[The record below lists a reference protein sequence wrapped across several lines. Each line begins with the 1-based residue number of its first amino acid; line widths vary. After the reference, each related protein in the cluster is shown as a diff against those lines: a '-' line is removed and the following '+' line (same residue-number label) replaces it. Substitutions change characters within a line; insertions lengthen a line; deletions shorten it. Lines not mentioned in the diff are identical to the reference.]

1 MAAKQNQ
8 KVRVG
13 ELTLG
18 VSSLDKVLYPETGT
32 TKADV
37 LRYYLEIAPVLIP
50 QAAWRPVTRKRWVDG
65 VGTAD
70 EPGKAFF
77 RKDIEAGAPKWVPT
91 GRLTHKSH
99 SNTYPL
105 ANNAAVL
112 AWFAQLAALEVHVPQ
127 WRFGVNGTP
136 RNPDRLVID
145 LDPGP
150 GAGLAECAEVARTV
164 RAIFADMEL
173 HPVPVTSGSKGIHL
187 YVPLDGR
194 MTSEQASGLARQLA
208 LGLEESLPELV
219 VASQKKTLREGKV
232 LVDWSQNNGAKTT
245 ICPYSLR
252 GRSRP
257 TVAVPRA
264 WDELDDPDLRQ
275 LEYEEVLDRVA
286 AGIDPIADQ
295 GWAFDQAPGGHDK
308 LTRYREKRD
317 ADRTPEPV
325 PAGASRRST
334 ASASPSFVIQEHHAR
349 RLHWD
354 FRLERD
360 GVLVSWAVPKGPTLT
375 PEPHRLAVQTE
386 DHPLEYGSFEGVIPK
401 GEYGGGTVTI
411 WDSGS
416 YELEKWRDDEIIVV
430 LYGRR
435 EGGLGG
441 VPRRYVLV
449 RTTGEGEKSSWLLIF
464 TKDQPQAIAQSVE
477 TGRPFDKLRDRPAPA
492 VESTRTIPDG
502 KASAA
507 SAGETAGV
515 LTRAAVADRGTELVA
530 GSAER
535 GFDPSTSSGTARLS
549 RRPSGLARED
559 STAMEL
565 PAPMLATVG
574 TSSDLDDGEEWAFE
588 PKWDGVRA
596 ICQVAGDSV
605 RLVSRN
611 GIDVTERYP
620 ELSELS
626 QAVLAEA
633 ATLDGEIVALDR
645 QGHPSFSLL
654 QQRMNVD
661 LRRVPQL
668 RDAVPVTLMLFD
680 VLALTVDGTERR
692 LMRTPYRS
700 RRELLAAAVHE
711 TDHVRVPPA
720 VAGDLTDAMAESRSR
735 HLEGVVAKRVESV
748 YLPGRRSGQWL
759 KFKHRTHQA
768 VVVIGWRVD
777 ANGRLRSLL
786 VALPGPDGE
795 LHYAGRVGSGIAPS
809 AIAEFEQRLGRVE
822 RKTPPVP
829 DVPAG
834 EQRDARWVT
843 PKLIGEVSYAKVT
856 PLGRLR
862 EPTWRGWRPDLDPAE
877 VIWESGLSRD
887 GANRPS
893 SERRLRPP
901 GRDPGSPE
909 PSVREAETPDRSPG

>member
-1 MAAKQNQ
+1 MAAGKNQ
-8 KVRVG
+8 KVRIG
-13 ELTLG
+13 ELVLS
-18 VSSLDKVLYPETGT
+18 VSNLEKVLYPETGT

-50 QAAWRPVTRKRWVDG
+50 QAAWRPATRKRWPDG

-70 EPGKAFF
+70 DPDKAFF
-77 RKDIEAGAPKWVPT
+77 RKDIEAGAPTWVPT
-91 GRLTHKSH
+91 GRITHSSH
-99 SNTYPL
+99 TNTYPL

-127 WRFGVNGTP
+127 WRFGVNGAP

-164 RAIFADMEL
+164 RAIFAELEL

-194 MTSEQASGLARQLA
+194 MTTEQASGLARQLA
-208 LGLEESLPELV
+208 LGLEESHPDLV

-257 TVAVPRA
+257 TVAVPRT
-264 WDELDDPDLRQ
+264 WEELDDPGLGQ
-275 LEYEEVLDRVA
+275 LEYEEVLARVA

-325 PAGASRRST
+325 PAASSGSAGRPGA
-334 ASASPSFVIQEHHAR
+334 APSFVIQEHHAR

-411 WDSGS
+411 WDSGT
-416 YELEKWRDDEIIVV
+416 YDLEKWREDEIIVT

-449 RTTGEGEKSSWLLIF
+449 RTGGEGEKSSWLLIF
-464 TKDQPQAIAQSVE
+464 TKDQP
-477 TGRPFDKLRDRPAPA
+477 KAPA
-492 VESTRTIPDG
+492 SPGDSPAIGASDRSPAAGSPTVSAEDPATESPVG
-502 KASAA
+502 PSA
-507 SAGETAGV
+507 V
-515 LTRAAVADRGTELVA
+515 VPAAVGISPDIPATAAD
-530 GSAER
+530 
-535 GFDPSTSSGTARLS
+535 
-549 RRPSGLARED
+549 
-559 STAMEL
+559 L

-574 TSSDLDDGEEWAFE
+574 RPGDLDDGEDWALE
-588 PKWDGVRA
+588 LKWDGVRA
-596 ICQVAGDSV
+596 ICQVAGDRV

-620 ELSELS
+620 ELAELS
-626 QAVLAEA
+626 DAVLADA
-633 ATLDGEIVALDR
+633 AVLDGEIVALDR
-645 QGHPSFSLL
+645 QGRPSFALL

-668 RDAVPVTLMLFD
+668 RNSVPVTLMLFD
-680 VLALTVDGTERR
+680 ILALTVDGTERR

-700 RRELLAAAVHE
+700 RRELLAAALHE
-711 TDHVRVPPA
+711 TGHVRIPPA
-720 VAGDLTDAMAESRSR
+720 IEGDLTTAMAHSRGR
-735 HLEGVVAKRVESV
+735 HLEGVVAKRTESV

-759 KFKHRTHQA
+759 KFKHRIHQA
-768 VVVIGWRVD
+768 VVVIGWRLD
-777 ANGRLRSLL
+777 GNDRLKSLL
-786 VALPGPDGE
+786 VALPGADGE

-809 AIAEFEQRLGRVE
+809 ALAELE
-822 RKTPPVP
+822 RTLRRIERRTPAVP
-829 DVPAG
+829 DVPAA
-834 EQRDARWVT
+834 EQRDARWVS

-856 PLGRLR
+856 PQGRLR
-862 EPTWRGWRPDLDPAE
+862 EPTWRGWRPDLDPDD
-877 VIWESGLSRD
+877 VTG
-887 GANRPS
+887 
-893 SERRLRPP
+893 
-901 GRDPGSPE
+901 
-909 PSVREAETPDRSPG
+909 ETPPPP

>member
-1 MAAKQNQ
+1 MAAGKSQ

-13 ELTLG
+13 ELTLQI
-18 VSSLDKVLYPETGT
+18 SSLDKVLYPETGT

-70 EPGKAFF
+70 DPGTAFF

-91 GRLTHKSH
+91 GRITHSSH
-99 SNTYPL
+99 TNTYPL

-127 WRFGVNGTP
+127 WRFGVNGAP

-150 GAGLAECAEVARTV
+150 GAGLAECAQVARTV

-173 HPVPVTSGSKGIHL
+173 DPVPVTSGSKGIHL

-194 MTSEQASGLARQLA
+194 MTTEQASGLARQLA

-257 TVAVPRA
+257 TVAVPRT
-264 WDELDDPDLRQ
+264 WEELDDPELAH
-275 LEYEEVLDRVA
+275 LEYEEVLERVA
-286 AGIDPIADQ
+286 EGIDPIAGQ

-325 PAGASRRST
+325 PAASSRNST
-334 ASASPSFVIQEHHAR
+334 ASSDSSPSFVIQEHHAR

-360 GVLVSWAVPKGPTLT
+360 GVLVSWAVPKGPSLA

-386 DHPLEYGSFEGVIPK
+386 DHPLEYGSFEGVIPR

-416 YELEKWRDDEIIVV
+416 YELEKWREDEIIVV
-430 LYGRR
+430 LHGRHT
-435 EGGLGG
+435 GGLGG

-449 RTTGEGEKSSWLLIF
+449 RTGGEGEKSSWLLIF
-464 TKDQPQAIAQSVE
+464 TKDQPKAPPIPGPSPAIPAHPPAVVPATSL
-477 TGRPFDKLRDRPAPA
+477 TGRVQA
-492 VESTRTIPDG
+492 PDG
-502 KASAA
+502 
-507 SAGETAGV
+507 
-515 LTRAAVADRGTELVA
+515 A
-530 GSAER
+530 GSVLVPA
-535 GFDPSTSSGTARLS
+535 
-549 RRPSGLARED
+549 
-559 STAMEL
+559 EL

-574 TSSDLDDGEEWAFE
+574 RPNDLDDGENWALE
-588 PKWDGVRA
+588 LKWDGVRA
-596 ICQVAGDSV
+596 ICQVVGDRV

-620 ELSELS
+620 ELAELS
-626 QAVLAEA
+626 DAVLAEA
-633 ATLDGEIVALDR
+633 ALLDGEIVALDR
-645 QGHPSFSLL
+645 QGRPSFALL

-668 RDAVPVTLMLFD
+668 RNSVPVTLMLFD

-711 TDHVRVPPA
+711 TDHVRVPPDIEGGLA
-720 VAGDLTDAMAESRSR
+720 AAMAQSRAR
-735 HLEGVVAKRVESV
+735 HLEGVVAKRTESV

-759 KFKHRTHQA
+759 KFKHRIHQA
-768 VVVIGWRVD
+768 VVVIGWRLD
-777 ANGRLRSLL
+777 DNDRLKSLL
-786 VALPGPDGE
+786 VALPGADGE

-809 AIAEFEQRLGRVE
+809 ALAELE
-822 RKTPPVP
+822 RTLRRIERRTPAVS
-829 DVPAG
+829 DVPAA
-834 EQRDARWVT
+834 EQRDARWVS
-843 PKLIGEVSYAKVT
+843 PRLIGEVSYAKVT
-856 PLGRLR
+856 PQGRLR
-862 EPTWRGWRPDLDPAE
+862 EPTWRGWRPDLDPE
-877 VIWESGLSRD
+877 DVTW
-887 GANRPS
+887 
-893 SERRLRPP
+893 
-901 GRDPGSPE
+901 
-909 PSVREAETPDRSPG
+909 ETPPATRSGS

>member
-1 MAAKQNQ
+1 VAAKQNQ

-13 ELTLG
+13 ELTLQI
-18 VSSLDKVLYPETGT
+18 SSLDKVLYPETGT

-70 EPGKAFF
+70 DPGKAFF

-91 GRLTHKSH
+91 GRITHSSH
-99 SNTYPL
+99 TNTYPL

-127 WRFGVNGTP
+127 WRFGVNGVP

-164 RAIFADMEL
+164 RAIFADMAM

-194 MTSEQASGLARQLA
+194 MTTEQASGLARQLA

-257 TVAVPRA
+257 AVAVPRT

-275 LEYEEVLDRVA
+275 LEYEEVLERVA

-325 PAGASRRST
+325 PATQSKRSA
-334 ASASPSFVIQEHHAR
+334 ASASSPSFVIQEHHAR

-430 LYGRR
+430 LHGRR

-441 VPRRYVLV
+441 LPRRYVLV
-449 RTTGEGEKSSWLLIF
+449 RTGGEGEKSSWLLIF
-464 TKDQPQAIAQSVE
+464 TKDQPQTA
-477 TGRPFDKLRDRPAPA
+477 DRPTA
-492 VESTRTIPDG
+492 IP
-502 KASAA
+502 A
-507 SAGETAGV
+507 SAGTTEG
-515 LTRAAVADRGTELVA
+515 ADGGSDLPSPREGGGPGT
-530 GSAER
+530 G
-535 GFDPSTSSGTARLS
+535 
-549 RRPSGLARED
+549 
-559 STAMEL
+559 EL
-565 PAPMLATVG
+565 PSPMLATVG
-574 TSSDLDDGEEWAFE
+574 RPGDLDDGEEWALE
-588 PKWDGVRA
+588 LKWDGVRA
-596 ICQVAGDSV
+596 ICQVAGDHV

-611 GIDVTERYP
+611 GIDVTGRYP
-620 ELSELS
+620 ELAELS
-626 QAVLAEA
+626 EAVLAEA

-668 RDAVPVTLMLFD
+668 RDSVPVTLMLFD

-700 RRELLAAAVHE
+700 RRELLAAAVRE
-711 TDHVRVPPA
+711 TDHVRVPPT
-720 VAGDLTDAMAESRSR
+720 VAGDLTEAMARSRAR
-735 HLEGVVAKRVESV
+735 HLEGVVAKRAESV

-768 VVVIGWRVD
+768 VVVIGWRID
-777 ANGRLRSLL
+777 DNGRLRSLL
-786 VALPGPDGE
+786 VALPGADGE

-809 AIAEFEQRLGRVE
+809 AIAELERTLRPIE

-829 DVPAG
+829 DVPAA
-834 EQRDARWVT
+834 EQRDARWVS
-843 PKLIGEVSYAKVT
+843 PKRIGEVSYAKVT
-856 PLGRLR
+856 PQGRLR
-862 EPTWRGWRPDLDPAE
+862 EPTWRGWRPDLDPAD
-877 VIWESGLSRD
+877 VTWEARAAD
-887 GANRPS
+887 
-893 SERRLRPP
+893 ERE
-901 GRDPGSPE
+901 S
-909 PSVREAETPDRSPG
+909 